1 MPFRLVAGLGVW
13 AVVGIALGRAAA
25 LLLTGPSPLL
35 ELRTTHVGQVAV
47 SAVDVVVGAVGI
59 TFAIYLAARYVDRR
73 WFRDYGLRLDRRWW
87 VELAFGFALGG
98 ALMTG
103 IFLVELAA
111 GWITVTGFFVVG
123 GQPAWTFPLWFL
135 VSVAAYVAGS
145 VVEEL
150 LHRGFLLT
158 NLAEGLRVGPV
169 GERGAVALA
178 VALTS
183 GGFAFGHAAALH
195 ATAVSTASIALAG
208 VLLALGYVVTG
219 ELALPIGVH
228 VAWNFFEGNL
238 YGFPISGST
247 TTSVVGIEQG
257 GPDLLT
263 GGEFGPE
270 AGLLGVVAILVGMV
284 ATLLW
289 ARYYRGSA
297 GVHPSTTTPELR
309 E

>member
-13 AVVGIALGRAAA
+13 AVVGVALGRAAA

-111 GWITVTGFFVVG
+111 GWITITGFFVVG

-150 LHRGFLLT
+150 LHRG
-158 NLAEGLRVGPV
+158 
-169 GERGAVALA
+169 
-178 VALTS
+178 S
-183 GGFAFGHAAALH
+183 
-195 ATAVSTASIALAG
+195 S
-208 VLLALGYVVTG
+208 
-219 ELALPIGVH
+219 
-228 VAWNFFEGNL
+228 
-238 YGFPISGST
+238 
-247 TTSVVGIEQG
+247 
-257 GPDLLT
+257 
-263 GGEFGPE
+263 
-270 AGLLGVVAILVGMV
+270 
-284 ATLLW
+284 
-289 ARYYRGSA
+289 
-297 GVHPSTTTPELR
+297 
-309 E
+309 